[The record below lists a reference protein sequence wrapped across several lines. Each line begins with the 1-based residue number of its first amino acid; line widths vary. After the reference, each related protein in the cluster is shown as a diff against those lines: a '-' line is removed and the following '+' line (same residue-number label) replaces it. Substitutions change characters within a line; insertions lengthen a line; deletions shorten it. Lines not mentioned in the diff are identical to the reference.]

1 MQLIGELLMKNVQTS
16 DLVFHEGIPK
26 ICVPVIGVTEIE
38 ILDEFKTLS
47 TMEMDLVEFRI
58 DYFEYVNDELK
69 VLYLLAKIRELY
81 NKPLLFTLRT
91 KKEGGASNITDDYYF
106 KLNNKVIKSKMV
118 DLIDIEFF
126 SNIDRVN
133 KAISLAKENQ
143 VVTILSNH
151 DFMKTPSEEDI
162 LFKLNKMME
171 YGDIAKIAVMSNSEE
186 DVLTLLSCGLKLK
199 KEKKGPFIAI
209 AMGPFGIISRIS
221 CELFGS
227 CMTYA
232 SNKNVSA
239 PGQINVKLAKEILKI
254 MHI

>member
-1 MQLIGELLMKNVQTS
+1 MKSVQTKN
-16 DLVFHEGIPK
+16 LVFHEGMPK
-26 ICVPVIGVTEIE
+26 VCVPVIGVTENE
-38 ILDEFKTLS
+38 ILDEFNALNN
-47 TMEMDLVEFRI
+47 MEMDLVEFRV
-58 DYFEYVNDELK
+58 DYFEYAKDELK
-69 VLYLLAKIRELY
+69 VLGLLTKIRELY

-91 KKEGGASNITDDYYF
+91 KKEGGALDITDDDYF
-106 KLNNKVIKSKMV
+106 NLNNKVIQSKLI

-126 SNIDRVN
+126 SNDDEVYNTIN
-133 KAISLAKENQ
+133 LARKNQ

-151 DFMKTPSEEDI
+151 DFMKTPSEEEI

-171 YGDIAKIAVMSNSEE
+171 HGDIAKIAVMSNSEE
-186 DVLTLLSCGLKLK
+186 DVLTLLSAALKLK

-209 AMGPFGIISRIS
+209 AMGPHGIISRIS

-232 SNKNVSA
+232 SNKNMSA